1 LPLAMDEDDDGDITP
16 KDAALLR
23 SLGCTAVVFAG
34 TAPFDLRVFGL
45 LLLLVLLTPSLRG
58 TIGDGR
64 NPPPLFPP
72 PARYQAG
79 PSFGKVD
86 DGEEEDEEEGLA
98 LDAAAVDDALLILF

>member
-1 LPLAMDEDDDGDITP
+1 M
-16 KDAALLR
+16 
-23 SLGCTAVVFAG
+23 
-34 TAPFDLRVFGL
+34 
-45 LLLLVLLTPSLRG
+45 LVLLTPSLRG

-79 PSFGKVD
+79 PSFGKVEE
-86 DGEEEDEEEGLA
+86 GEEEEEEGLV